1 MSIRWKV
8 GFVLISFLAVAGLIG
23 ACGGGGMKAATSG
36 GVPAPAEGR
45 EGGSARGRTAPGPAA
60 SPAPDTASVLDE
72 FQLPGISQRIIKTA
86 SVIVQVKKDTFQQR
100 FQEAAMVASSHGGF
114 VSSSRTTEGRRRSGV
129 LVIRVPAS
137 QFEATMGE
145 LKALGAVKG
154 EQVSG
159 QDVTAQFVDLQAR
172 LRNWEAQEAVLL
184 RLMRQSKT
192 IEDSLKVQRTLQD
205 VQLAIE
211 EIRGQLRVLSDQTEL
226 STITL
231 SMAEAG
237 TVAPKPKEGLT
248 FVRAWRQAIH
258 AIEAVFAAVVIGL
271 GYLIPIALIGVAM
284 LLAWLGYR
292 RLRQRVAPGTP
303 SGTA

>member
-1 MSIRWKV
+1 MGIRRNV
-8 GFVLISFLAVAGLIG
+8 GFAFVSLLALAGLIG
-23 ACGGGGMKAATSG
+23 AACGGGGKTAGPAGGFNERSG
-36 GVPAPAEGR
+36 GGTIAAPSPAPASR
-45 EGGSARGRTAPGPAA
+45 AA
-60 SPAPDTASVLDE
+60 DTPTLLGE

-86 SVIVQVKKDTFQQR
+86 SVTLQVKRGAFDQR
-100 FQEAAMVASSHGGF
+100 FQQAAMVASSHGGF
-114 VSSSRTTEGRRRSGV
+114 ISSSRMSESKLRSGV

-137 QFEATMGE
+137 EFETAMGE
-145 LKALGAVKG
+145 LKALGTVRG

-172 LRNWEAQEAVLL
+172 LRNWEAQETVLL
-184 RLMRQSKT
+184 RLMRRSKT

-231 SMAEAG
+231 SMAEVG
-237 TVAPKPKEGLT
+237 RVAPKPKKELT
-248 FVRAWRQAIH
+248 FVRAWHQAIH
-258 AIEAVFAAVVIGL
+258 AIAAVFAAVVVGL
-271 GYLIPIALIGVAM
+271 GYLIPIVLVALA
-284 LLAWLGYR
+284 LLVLWVVYR
-292 RLRQRVAPGTP
+292 RLRPRVAAGSTP